1 MRKAQLAWNFAYI
14 IATVIA
20 AAILIFGIMFFK
32 GFGKTEDNIA
42 FFNFESSLKRS
53 IEKQSL
59 SSFGSVSERTL
70 SLPSSAE
77 KVCFIDEG
85 KEFNKLIDRRLTKL
99 RDSYEGYNLF
109 ISPSE
114 EYMPLKIDYLML
126 NEGENPLCVKAIDGK
141 IRLRLESR
149 GSGTLVSAADVKDKE
164 IECVSVLYNDEA
176 DNSLD
181 IVFLGS
187 SYKDIKSFSSDADSY
202 IEIVKTTPP
211 YSYSLDKVNFYR
223 IDEFKDIGC
232 KAVSYG
238 FGGYVICDDYLAKQ
252 LASECP
258 FDIVVILINRGIID
272 IAQPLRS
279 SSKGDVMALNTAENK
294 MVMLHELGHSFA
306 DLADEYVDSYY
317 IDTGFDED
325 SYPNCDDRLCR
336 EWSTITDGCFQGCS
350 LSAYYRPTED
360 SIMRSF
366 NTKSYG
372 PVNEDETM
380 KKLGVYKR

>member
-1 MRKAQLAWNFAYI
+1 MGKAQFVWNFTYI
-14 IATVIA
+14 IATVLA
-20 AAILIFGIMFFK
+20 AAILLLGVMFFT
-32 GFGKTEDNIA
+32 GFGKTEDNVA
-42 FFNFESSLKRS
+42 FFNFESSLTKS
-53 IEKQSL
+53 IEKQSMA
-59 SSFGSVSERTL
+59 SFGSVSERTL

-77 KVCFIDEG
+77 KVCFIDED
-85 KEFNKLIDRRLTKL
+85 KEFNKLIDRGLTKL
-99 RDSYEGYNLF
+99 KDSYSGYNLF
-109 ISPSE
+109 ISPTE
-114 EYMPLKIDYLML
+114 DYMPIKINYLML
-126 NEGENPLCVKAIDGK
+126 NEGENPLCLKVIDGK
-141 IRLRLESR
+141 IRLRLESK

-164 IECVSVLYNDEA
+164 VECVSMLYNDDA
-176 DNSLD
+176 NNSLD

-187 SYKDIKSFSSDADSY
+187 GYKDIQSFSSDADSY
-202 IEIVKTTPP
+202 IKLVKTTPP
-211 YSYSLDKVNFYR
+211 FSYALDRINFYR
-223 IDEFKDIGC
+223 IDESRDIGC

-238 FGGYVICDDYLAKQ
+238 LGGYVICDDYLAKQ

-279 SSKGDVMALNTAENK
+279 SSKGDVMTLNTAENK
-294 MVMLHELGHSFA
+294 LVMLHELGHSFA

-325 SYPNCDDRLCR
+325 KYPNCDDLLCR

-366 NTKSYG
+366 NTKNYG
-372 PVNEDETM
+372 PVNENETM